1 MLSRESVKSGEFY
14 SSFSSAPAIRWSQ
27 KKIKESLLSTLESR
41 PSPGP
46 VWLFAYGS
54 LIWNPLLRFEERRLA
69 SLAGFRRS
77 FCLSSILGRGDPET
91 PGRMLSLEPGG
102 MTRGVC
108 YRLSDECLVEELELL
123 WVREMI
129 TGAYVPTWVS
139 LALDA
144 EDSVWG
150 LTFVAN
156 TSHVLYVAD
165 VDPVTVGPIAAVAK
179 GALGSNSEYVCD
191 LQKALLACN
200 IVDPYVDEVVTAM
213 SVVGQRQALGQSK
226 SGLPD
231 AA

>member
-1 MLSRESVKSGEFY
+1 M
-14 SSFSSAPAIRWSQ
+14 
-27 KKIKESLLSTLESR
+27 
-41 PSPGP
+41 
-46 VWLFAYGS
+46 
-54 LIWNPLLRFEERRLA
+54 RFDEQRLA

-102 MTRGVC
+102 MARGVC
-108 YRLSDECLVEELELL
+108 YRLSDEYLVAELELL

-156 TSHVLYVAD
+156 TSHVLYAAD
-165 VDPVTVGPIAAVAK
+165 VDPVTVGPIAAVAN
-179 GALGSNSEYVCD
+179 GTLGSNSC
-191 LQKALLACN
+191 LQFAEGATRLKYRRPIC
-200 IVDPYVDEVVTAM
+200 
-213 SVVGQRQALGQSK
+213 GRRR
-226 SGLPD
+226 
-231 AA
+231 